1 MNLFEFIKKR
11 QNNFIKNLFNFLLI
25 CFLITIVFISEVN
38 ASSNLSTKSDSQ
50 VKIAK
55 KYAEKFCIA
64 IDDNLF
70 EGLKNEKDLKYSYFR
85 YIGSQTIDIF
95 STDIY
100 EILINQINEKC
111 KIGNEEEIELLEFFK
126 QEFKDN

>member
-1 MNLFEFIKKR
+1 M
-11 QNNFIKNLFNFLLI
+11 KNLLSLLLI
-25 CFLITIVFISEVN
+25 GFLICVALISKVN
-38 ASSNLSTKSDSQ
+38 ASSNFPTINDAQ
-50 VKIAK
+50 VKIVE

-111 KIGNEEEIELLEFFK
+111 KIGNEEVIELLEFFK